1 METLTIIST
10 QISVMA
16 EQTING
22 NTASFAWNYNQGHL
36 PKAVNF
42 NVQRGIVGEDG
53 FTGNNIITG
62 AFYPEVEKLDVQ
74 NNNFQEGDFVLYQN
88 LLTTCKGIITDL
100 QAL

>member
-1 METLTIIST
+1 MSNLEVIST
-10 QISVMA
+10 QTTVQA
-16 EQTING
+16 KKVING

-42 NVQRGIVGEDG
+42 NVQRGIVGEDE

-74 NNNFQEGDFVLYQN
+74 NNNFQEGDFVLYQSI
-88 LLTTCKGIITDL
+88 LTTCKGIIAQL
-100 QAL
+100 QLE